1 MSLNWDSIRENA
13 GGNFLPYANE
23 GIHKVKIGNIDLRET
38 KNAQGE
44 TSYWLDLIPED
55 TEVKYPKLSH
65 PISFKNQNWRC
76 WHYMNMLKE
85 LGISEEK
92 AKAAVEQAEAKKG
105 NENIVAAYHAMFARA
120 VAKHPEIEIE
130 VFEDDKTNPNTGRPY
145 MRADFKNSSLAFGR
159 QSKATPKQGSVLEE
173 GEEVNLEQDGL
184 EIPF

>member
-1 MSLNWDSIRENA
+1 
-13 GGNFLPYANE
+13 
-23 GIHKVKIGNIDLRET
+23 
-38 KNAQGE
+38 
-44 TSYWLDLIPED
+44 
-55 TEVKYPKLSH
+55 
-65 PISFKNQNWRC
+65 
-76 WHYMNMLKE
+76 MNMLKE